1 MTDKIDISRRA
12 VIEAHVEACR
22 DAVLTNAV
30 ELGRWL
36 CRAKEE
42 QIVPH
47 GEWEEWVRAHAG
59 MSERS
64 AQRLMQAARE
74 IPEGSP
80 LERLGVA
87 KLEALLM
94 LPAGEREAAAEDMGA
109 ENLSARQVWREARE
123 RAGKAPAYPTAAAVP
138 PSQGTWE
145 GKEEGNPEAQRGEAP
160 LPGSA
165 GKGPGDRLDPVEA
178 LRAAKAA
185 KAEAA
190 AAKAELDAM
199 RIQLENTRQTL
210 AMERRRQ
217 PETKVVEKVPDDY
230 VEMKKKLA
238 AAEKEADR
246 LADELD
252 RTKLGAAKEQDGSP
266 AARILAAIGAFLA
279 EAGAFPAALHRNPNL
294 MDREDWE
301 LVESRVRLVSEWV
314 DHMRGA
320 NWSV

>member
-1 MTDKIDISRRA
+1 MANIDINRRA

-36 CRAKEE
+36 VRAKDEN
-42 QIVPH
+42 IVPH
-47 GEWEEWVRAHAG
+47 GEWEEWVRTHAG

-74 IPEGSP
+74 VPEGSP

-87 KLEALLM
+87 KIEALLM
-94 LPAGEREAAAEDMGA
+94 LPAGEREAAAEEMDA
-109 ENLSARQVWREARE
+109 ANLSSRQVWREARE
-123 RAGKAPAYPTAAAVP
+123 RAGKTPDK
-138 PSQGTWE
+138 S
-145 GKEEGNPEAQRGEAP
+145 
-160 LPGSA
+160 
-165 GKGPGDRLDPVEA
+165 DRLDPAEA

-190 AAKAELDAM
+190 AMKAELDAT
-199 RIQLENTRQTL
+199 RIQLENSRQAL
-210 AMERRRQ
+210 AMERRKQ
-217 PETKVVEKVPDDY
+217 PETKIVEKLPDDY
-230 VEMKKKLA
+230 IKIKQRLA

-252 RTKLGAAKEQDGSP
+252 RAKMGAAKDQGSSP
-266 AARILAAIGAFLA
+266 TARILSAVGAFLA
-279 EAGAFPAALHRNPNL
+279 EAGMFPAMLHKNPNL

-301 LVESRVRLVSEWV
+301 LVESRVRLVDEWV
-314 DHMRGA
+314 LHMRGA
-320 NWSV
+320 NWHE